1 MLASPFAPMSGLD
14 KLVAYIRSTLTEL
27 NAPPTAPADE
37 YASVPLCVIDA
48 VFSIGARYESTERTV
63 TEFCARYHWKRD
75 GRGRENEH
83 TISEFLNILRQFENR
98 WEEIAEHVFRNR
110 QRTSS
115 RSGILKAE
123 ATYRFA
129 KILHQFGVETFSDV
143 LQSGLRNDL
152 RQGIKAIPGQSSGL
166 SYAYFFMLAGNQD
179 GVKADR
185 MVTRFVAD
193 ALGVR
198 DVTPALAEELVRN
211 ASRMLRAEF
220 PELVPSNLD
229 NKIWKFQ
236 RAKEDAGRTH
246 CRP

>member
-1 MLASPFAPMSGLD
+1 MNNID
-14 KLVAYIRSTLTEL
+14 TLVAYIRRTLADL
-27 NAPPTAPADE
+27 NAPPTDAAYE

-48 VFSIGARYESTERTV
+48 VFSIGVRYESTERTV
-63 TEFCARYHWKRD
+63 TEFCARYHWQRD
-75 GRGRENEH
+75 GRGKEKEH
-83 TISEFLNILRQFENR
+83 TITEFLSILNPYGNR
-98 WEEIAEHVFRNR
+98 WEEMADTVFRNR

-129 KILHQFGVETFSDV
+129 KTLQQFGVETFADV
-143 LQSGLRNDL
+143 LKSGLRNDL
-152 RQGIKAIPGQSSGL
+152 RQAIKAIPGQASGL
-166 SYAYFFMLAGNQD
+166 SYAYFLILAGNQD

-198 DVTPALAEELVRN
+198 NVAPELAEELVRN
-211 ASRMLRAEF
+211 ASKTLRGEF
-220 PELVPSNLD
+220 PRLVPSSLD
-229 NKIWKFQ
+229 NKIWKYQ
-236 RAKEDAGRTH
+236 RAKEDVGAAK